1 VCRPDL
7 SELFFSLVS
16 VLKTFSSSAALAFL
30 SFLVL
35 HAAID
40 ATPPE
45 CSVRTFALKN
55 EELRSSSL
63 RRSASIE
70 REKQQDL

>member
-1 VCRPDL
+1 VPAGPIRA
-7 SELFFSLVS
+7 FFSWS

-40 ATPPE
+40 ATSPE

-55 EELRSSSL
+55 EDLRSSSL